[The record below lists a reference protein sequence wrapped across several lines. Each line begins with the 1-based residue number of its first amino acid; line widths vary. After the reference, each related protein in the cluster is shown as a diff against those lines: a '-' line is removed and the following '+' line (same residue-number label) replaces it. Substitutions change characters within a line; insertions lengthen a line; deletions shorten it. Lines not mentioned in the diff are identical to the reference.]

1 MIFSITTDPG
11 SFDIEGLITTYI
23 LYGLERAGIQVQ
35 RELSTKSQ
43 NFLAVLRVKQ
53 TDTTLAMIHWVN
65 NVQKNVI
72 KPTWKNLLLL
82 LRLIN
87 LDDLA
92 EMIKS
97 YFVGTPMERDDISSS
112 ETKAKEGDLT

>member
-1 MIFSITTDPG
+1 MSSIPTDPG

-35 RELSTKSQ
+35 REISTKSQ
-43 NFLAVLRVKQ
+43 NFLAILRQKQ
-53 TDTTLAMIHWVN
+53 PNTTLAMIHWTN

-72 KPTWKNLLLL
+72 KPTWKNFFLL

-97 YFVGTPMERDDISSS
+97 YFIGTPMEQDTISRI
-112 ETKAKEGDLT
+112 EAKAKGGDLT